1 MKENL
6 QLEFKCAHCGDDC
19 GHDPIEFN
27 QENFCCE
34 GCKTV
39 YEIFQSND
47 LCDYYTLN
55 DRPGIKTETEKLN
68 EKYAFLDAQEVN
80 EKLLDFTDGIIEK
93 VKFFTPKIH
102 CSSCIWLLENL
113 QKLDE
118 GVSYS
123 TVNFPK
129 KEVTITFNNEKTSL
143 KKLVVLMATIGYEP
157 QINLASKNQQKL
169 KNKNRS
175 VSINIGVAGFCFGN
189 IMLMSFPRRI
199 CPTFRIL

>member
-6 QLEFKCAHCGDDC
+6 QLELKCAHCGDDC

-123 TVNFPK
+123 TVNFPQ

-143 KKLVVLMATIGYEP
+143 KKLVVLMATIG
-157 QINLASKNQQKL
+157 
-169 KNKNRS
+169 
-175 VSINIGVAGFCFGN
+175 
-189 IMLMSFPRRI
+189 
-199 CPTFRIL
+199 